1 MGTAFF
7 RGQDP
12 RVAQANPELY
22 MMGRQANADITAGRN
37 AAYAAQKDVAGA
49 QALGRAK
56 SAPLQFLPGRGGR

>member
-12 RVAQANPELY
+12 RVQQANPELY
-22 MMGRQANADITAGRN
+22 QMARQANMNATAGRN

-56 SAPLQFLPGRGGR
+56 SAPLKFLPGGR